1 MMIVGGCHRT
11 ILDLCSYRASNVNLV
26 GITFHNVLLS
36 LNVIGSPSL
45 SVIQVAADHLVGLPR
60 AGSRRRPPSRC
71 ALPLITLHHFTNP
84 RWLEAMGGWLH
95 PGTPHRF
102 ARFAA
107 YAVAWGTC
115 PAWPEG
121 IV

>member
-45 SVIQVAADHLVGLPR
+45 SVIQAENRASPLFRIAAVCR
-60 AGSRRRPPSRC
+60 AMSY
-71 ALPLITLHHFTNP
+71 H
-84 RWLEAMGGWLH
+84 
-95 PGTPHRF
+95 
-102 ARFAA
+102 
-107 YAVAWGTC
+107 
-115 PAWPEG
+115 
-121 IV
+121 